1 MKRRDRLVYFRI
13 SEEEF
18 EQILKACD
26 SKGARSVSDLARAA
40 VQEFIRPVK
49 PEPEELF
56 EILKSLSAG
65 LDEINR
71 GVRQLLSNTRRIEVE
86 NTQPAATAAQHE
98 SAESAVDDSTKQ
110 VKATSS
116 RMCPRG

>member
-1 MKRRDRLVYFRI
+1 VKRRDRLVYFRI

-40 VQEFIRPVK
+40 VQEFIKPIK
-49 PEPEELF
+49 PESEQLLETLN
-56 EILKSLSAG
+56 SLSAG

-71 GVRQLLSNTRRIEVE
+71 SVRQLVSHTRRGIE
-86 NTQPAATAAQHE
+86 NAQAATATTQSQSPQSVA
-98 SAESAVDDSTKQ
+98 DDSTENK
-110 VKATSS
+110 
-116 RMCPRG
+116 

>member
-49 PEPEELF
+49 PEPEQLF
-56 EILKSLSAG
+56 ETLKSLSAG

-71 GVRQLLSNTRRIEVE
+71 SMRQLVSYTRRIETE
-86 NTQPAATAAQHE
+86 NTQATAAAAQGQ
-98 SAESAVDDSTKQ
+98 SAQSAVDDSTE
-110 VKATSS
+110 TSKS
-116 RMCPRG
+116 S

>member
-1 MKRRDRLVYFRI
+1 MTAVKRRDRLVYFRI

-18 EQILKACD
+18 AEIVKACD

-49 PEPEELF
+49 PESGQLLETLN
-56 EILKSLSAG
+56 SLSAG

-71 GVRQLLSNTRRIEVE
+71 SLRRLVSHTHCGIE
-86 NTQPAATAAQHE
+86 NATAAATQDQ
-98 SAESAVDDSTKQ
+98 STQSVVDDSTE
-110 VKATSS
+110 TSKS
-116 RMCPRG
+116 S

>member
-1 MKRRDRLVYFRI
+1 VKRRNRLVYFRI

-49 PEPEELF
+49 RESERQMF
-56 EILKSLSAG
+56 EALNSLSAV

-71 GVRQLLSNTRRIEVE
+71 GVRQLVSNTSPGIEKT
-86 NTQPAATAAQHE
+86 NAQAAAARQGQTE
-98 SAESAVDDSTKQ
+98 TSSGGDSTENN
-110 VKATSS
+110 
-116 RMCPRG
+116 

>member
-49 PEPEELF
+49 PESEQLLETLN
-56 EILKSLSAG
+56 SLSAG

-71 GVRQLLSNTRRIEVE
+71 SVRQLLSNTRRGIEIE
-86 NTQPAATAAQHE
+86 NAEPASAATQDQSAQ
-98 SAESAVDDSTKQ
+98 SVVDDSTE
-110 VKATSS
+110 TSKS
-116 RMCPRG
+116 S

>member
-1 MKRRDRLVYFRI
+1 MANVTAVKRRDRLVYFRI

-49 PEPEELF
+49 PESEQLLETLN
-56 EILKSLSAG
+56 SLSAG

-71 GVRQLLSNTRRIEVE
+71 SVRQLVSHTRRGIE
-86 NTQPAATAAQHE
+86 NAQAAATATQGQSPQSVA
-98 SAESAVDDSTKQ
+98 DDSTENK
-110 VKATSS
+110 
-116 RMCPRG
+116 

>member
-1 MKRRDRLVYFRI
+1 VKRRDRLVYFRI

-49 PEPEELF
+49 RESEQQMF
-56 EILKSLSAG
+56 EALNSLSAM

-71 GVRQLLSNTRRIEVE
+71 GVRTLVSNTSPGTEKA
-86 NTQPAATAAQHE
+86 NAQTAAARQGQTE
-98 SAESAVDDSTKQ
+98 AISGGDSTENN
-110 VKATSS
+110 
-116 RMCPRG
+116 